1 MSIPAVIGLM
11 FGVSLA
17 SGIIGLLIGGYLAVG
32 SHADDCQECEL
43 AKYRQAKGE
52 S

>member
-32 SHADDCQECEL
+32 AHADDCQECEL
-43 AKYRQAKGE
+43 REHRQAQG
-52 S
+52 